1 MLIKF
6 FYFGTM
12 KYKAIIID
20 DEAKARRLLQTLIE
34 ENCPDIEIVAQA
46 EDVPNAVKLIHQHK
60 PDIVFSDID
69 MPIYNGFQLLDF
81 VNKTDFELIYCTAH
95 NDFALKAFEVSAV
108 DYLVKPIQIS
118 LLVKAV
124 EKAIRLR
131 NASPTITQRLDTL
144 KENLKE
150 NALKKIALP
159 VADGLRFVDL
169 IDLIYLEAEGAYT
182 HVVMNG
188 NTKLLISKKLKE
200 FETLLSD
207 NKNFFRTH
215 RSFLINIDAIK
226 QYIKSD
232 GGSIIMSNNTEIPVA
247 RERKD
252 DFQSLFES
260 IRL

>member
-1 MLIKF
+1 
-6 FYFGTM
+6 M

-34 ENCPDIEIVAQA
+34 ENCPEIEIIAQA
-46 EDVPNAVKLIHQHK
+46 EDVPNAVKAIHQFK

-81 VNKTDFELIYCTAH
+81 VDK

-144 KENLKE
+144 KENLKA

-159 VADGLRFVDL
+159 IADGLRFVDL
-169 IDLIYLEAEGAYT
+169 DNILYLEAEGAYT
-182 HVVMNG
+182 HVVLKDNS
-188 NTKLLISKKLKE
+188 KILISKKLKE

-232 GGSIIMSNNTEIPVA
+232 GGSIIMSNHTEIPVA

-252 DFQSLFES
+252 DFQSLIES

>member
-1 MLIKF
+1 M
-6 FYFGTM
+6 T
-12 KYKAIIID
+12 YKALIID
-20 DEAKARRLLQTLIE
+20 DEAKARRLMQTLIE
-34 ENCPDIEIVAQA
+34 ENCPDIEIIAMA
-46 EDVPNAVKLIHQHK
+46 EDVPNAVKAIHQYK

-69 MPIYNGFQLLDF
+69 MPVYNGFQLLDF
-81 VNKTDFELIYCTAH
+81 VDKTDFELIYCTAH

-131 NASPTITQRLDTL
+131 NSTSTITQRLDTL

-150 NALKKIALP
+150 HTLRKIALP
-159 VADGLRFVDL
+159 VADGLRFIELTD
-169 IDLIYLEAEGAYT
+169 IIYLEAEGAYT
-182 HVVMNG
+182 HVLLKDSS
-188 NTKLLISKKLKE
+188 KLLISKKLKE

-207 NKNFFRTH
+207 TKNFFRIH
-215 RSFLINIDAIK
+215 RSFLINTDAIQ

-232 GGSIIMSNNTEIPVA
+232 GGSILMSNNVSVPVA

-252 DFQSLFES
+252 DFQKLIES

>member
-1 MLIKF
+1 
-6 FYFGTM
+6 M

-20 DEAKARRLLQTLIE
+20 DEAKARRLMQSLIE
-34 ENCPDIEIVAQA
+34 ENCPEIEIVAQA
-46 EDVPNAVKLIHQHK
+46 EDVPNAVKAIHQFK

-69 MPIYNGFQLLDF
+69 MPVYNGFQLLDF
-81 VNKTDFELIYCTAH
+81 VDKTDFELIYCTAH

-108 DYLVKPIQIS
+108 DYLVKPIPIS

-144 KENLKE
+144 KENLKD

-159 VADGLRFVDL
+159 VSDGLRFVDL
-169 IDLIYLEAEGAYT
+169 ADLIYLEAEGAYT
-182 HVVMNG
+182 HVVMKD

-200 FETLLSD
+200 FEILLSD

-215 RSFLINIDAIK
+215 RSFLINIDTIK
-226 QYIKSD
+226 HYIKSD
-232 GGSIIMSNNTEIPVA
+232 GGSIVMSNNVEIPVA
-247 RERKD
+247 RERKE
-252 DFQSLFES
+252 DFQQLFET

>member
-1 MLIKF
+1 
-6 FYFGTM
+6 M

-34 ENCPDIEIVAQA
+34 ENCPEIEIIAQA
-46 EDVPNAVKLIHQHK
+46 EDVPNAVKAIHQFK

-81 VNKTDFELIYCTAH
+81 VDKTDFELIYCTAH

-124 EKAIRLR
+124 EKA
-131 NASPTITQRLDTL
+131 TL
-144 KENLKE
+144 KENLKA
-150 NALKKIALP
+150 NALKKNALP
-159 VADGLRFVDL
+159 NADGLRFVDL
-169 IDLIYLEAEGAYT
+169 DNILYLEAEGAYT
-182 HVVMNG
+182 HVVLKDNS
-188 NTKLLISKKLKE
+188 KILISKKLKE

-232 GGSIIMSNNTEIPVA
+232 GGSIIMSNHTEIPVA

-252 DFQSLFES
+252 DFQSLIES